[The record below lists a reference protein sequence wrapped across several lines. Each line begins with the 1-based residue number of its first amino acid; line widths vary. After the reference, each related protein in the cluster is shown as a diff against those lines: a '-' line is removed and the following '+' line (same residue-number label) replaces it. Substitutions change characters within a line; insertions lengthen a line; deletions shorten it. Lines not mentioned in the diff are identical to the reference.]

1 MQIGNIFI
9 SVLSEHYDFQT
20 PLRCDNMETCN
31 IISNINIYIYLFIW
45 MIAHLHKYVK
55 FTSKIITCKTFLK
68 NVLTYNFDYGT
79 FKMQEQDRRSEYY
92 AKDAN

>member
-1 MQIGNIFI
+1 
-9 SVLSEHYDFQT
+9 
-20 PLRCDNMETCN
+20 
-31 IISNINIYIYLFIW
+31 

-92 AKDAN
+92 AKIKKFRKGFTRNSYYNNDNSFNESI